1 MYGPPLIRPI
11 FHCKWC
17 GLIRV
22 GLLYKIILVS
32 IRLIMYFNGGGEGH
46 DFLPY
51 HCVYL
56 HVAAIS

>member
-1 MYGPPLIRPI
+1 
-11 FHCKWC
+11 
-17 GLIRV
+17 
-22 GLLYKIILVS
+22 
-32 IRLIMYFNGGGEGH
+32 MYFNGGEEGH